1 MSSRRRRKPSRTR
14 RIDDNDAQQRQ
25 AAEAAT
31 SFWHGRASPASAMG
45 DGTDGTSSAVASGK
59 AASSEASQA
68 QERVEADPTSA
79 LVFEKPRR
87 ITVTAD
93 PTSTVRSLG
102 KPPLSGREAVAEHYF
117 EAVYKRAVAMAGAL
131 AAAGDLLADD
141 KESA

>member
-1 MSSRRRRKPSRTR
+1 MSSRRRRKTSRTR
-14 RIDDNDAQQRQ
+14 RLDDNDAQQRQ
-25 AAEAAT
+25 AAEAAM
-31 SFWHGRASPASAMG
+31 SFWHGRVNPASAMG
-45 DGTDGTSSAVASGK
+45 NGTDGTPSAGASGK
-59 AASSEASQA
+59 TASSEASQA
-68 QERVEADPTSA
+68 HEQVTADSA
-79 LVFEKPRR
+79 SPLVFEKPRR

-102 KPPLSGREAVAEHYF
+102 KPPLSGRETVAEHYF